1 MTAAEQLLRIVRDA
15 KGDDLERAEMAFA
28 NRPDLLDHEYG
39 QSGQTRR
46 QILEGYRRG
55 RAEWRG
61 ALELLGRLLGGTG
74 GERK

>member
-1 MTAAEQLLRIVRDA
+1 MAPTPAETLLKIVRNA

-46 QILEGYRRG
+46 QILEGYRKG
-55 RAEWRG
+55 RTEWQA
-61 ALELLGRLLGGTG
+61 ALDLL
-74 GERK
+74 ERKLST